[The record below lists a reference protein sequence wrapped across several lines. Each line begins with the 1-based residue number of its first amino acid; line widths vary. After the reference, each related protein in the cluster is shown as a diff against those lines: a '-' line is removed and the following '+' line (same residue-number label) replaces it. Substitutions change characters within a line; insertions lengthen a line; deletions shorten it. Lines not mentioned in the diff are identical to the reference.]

1 MDKMSLISL
10 FNKWNMLIVVE
21 LLCGKRNK
29 TSKKIVLLEKNNQL

>member
-21 LLCGKRNK
+21 LLWGKRNK
-29 TSKKIVLLEKNNQL
+29 TNKKIVLLEKNNQL